1 MAVAE
6 IMGLRIRCTLYYKCQ
21 FQAYVSKKGTVP
33 VVVAVLAPPFY
44 VAGVSEILLGFGS
57 AV

>member
-1 MAVAE
+1 MVVHA
-6 IMGLRIRCTLYYKCQ
+6 G
-21 FQAYVSKKGTVP
+21 FVP

-57 AV
+57 AVWSHAAAVPAPREASALC

>member
-1 MAVAE
+1 
-6 IMGLRIRCTLYYKCQ
+6 MGLRIRCTLYYKCQ